1 VNRFIVAAL
10 LFAIATI
17 ADAETDMSTSP
28 MSDAMQM
35 DDNATLGMIKL
46 DQLEHVFSGT
56 NPTAWEGDAW
66 YGGDFD
72 KVWLRSEGERED
84 GRLDAR
90 TELFWDHAFAG
101 FWDWQLGARRDSG
114 LDADRNWAAFG
125 VRGIAPYWFEIEAT
139 AYAGEQGRSA
149 FRLRTEYEILFTQQ
163 LILQPELEMNVYGK
177 SDPQREV
184 GSGLSDA
191 QFGLRL
197 RYEIRREFAPYVGVV
212 WQHRFGDAARFARI
226 DGHDPVDTE
235 LVAGIRFWF

>member
-1 VNRFIVAAL
+1 VSRLVVAAIL
-10 LFAIATI
+10 LAIATS
-17 ADAETDMSTSP
+17 AAAEMDASMP

-35 DDNATLGMIKL
+35 DDDATLGMIKV
-46 DQLEHVFSGT
+46 DQLEHIVSSA

-66 YGGDFD
+66 YGGDFE
-72 KVWLRSEGERED
+72 KIWLRSEGEHED

-114 LDADRNWAAFG
+114 LDADRHWAAFG

-139 AYAGEQGRSA
+139 AYAGEQGRTA
-149 FRLRTEYEILFTQQ
+149 FRLRTEYEILVTQQ
-163 LILQPELEMNVYGK
+163 LILQPELEMNGYGK
-177 SDPQREV
+177 SDPQRDV

-197 RYEIRREFAPYVGVV
+197 RYEICREFAPYVGVV

-226 DGHDPVDTE
+226 DGRDPVDAQ